1 MNAIK
6 EAVKKIS
13 GSLKTKIMFCFVII
27 SFIPIAIFLIF
38 SLTLIQNDAE
48 KEIKTRLESAKNVA
62 LQEIERL
69 CKLSL
74 DYSILISNNPQLRE
88 AVAKKDHLK
97 VVQIISP
104 LASELS
110 IHQIVITD
118 DKGTLVGRSDILSRY
133 GDSMKDDY
141 LVKCGLARLKYTSVQ
156 CENGTVYI
164 KSVSDIVTQMSANNM
179 RVIGTIIVGYK
190 LDKKFVENLTQL
202 TKMDIT
208 VFPKDLS
215 KTISSSTTRKM
226 INNNNLKMAFSG
238 QYEYIAAS
246 TERGNYHYILIPIRK
261 NEKMDVAGVLALI
274 STNAIASSFIRSSLR
289 FSILL
294 LIATLILV
302 VSVSLFV
309 SNRITRPIIKLAE
322 SAKKVASGIFDF
334 QIKVDNDAND
344 EIALLTQEFSR
355 MVKNVHT
362 YATNIEQTL
371 NTTQQYV
378 DRLNKIASESSK
390 TSKITSEQIK
400 EIITL
405 AESQKIVFEQTTQMV
420 CELESQIQKMFDV
433 FKMIQNEV
441 SMVYATTSKEQ
452 ESIKMLINHMYTA
465 NSAIIE
471 VATDLKKAVDDFK
484 SIARMSQ
491 SVSSLAER
499 IKIIALN
506 ASIEAAKRN
515 IPTFEVIASEI
526 SRLSQSANHLAKT
539 SVESIE
545 RGLSAFERTGQKLE
559 NALSIVRE
567 GAEVAKR
574 SSDSLSKIEM
584 SNQQIKTRIED
595 VINKVASQ
603 QEKIFSINNVLKNQT
618 QTVSQYFKTLMS
630 IRDIFQNQKKAV
642 DKLIDQFSDVHEGIV
657 KLASISMGSN
667 EKL

>member
-6 EAVKKIS
+6 EVVKKIS
-13 GSLKTKIMFCFVII
+13 GSLKTKIMFWFVII
-27 SFIPIAIFLIF
+27 SFIPISIFLIF
-38 SLTLIQNDAE
+38 SLALIQNDAE
-48 KEIKTRLESAKNVA
+48 KEIKTRLESAKNVV

-69 CKLSL
+69 CKHSL

-118 DKGTLVGRSDILSRY
+118 GKGTLIGRSDILSKY
-133 GDSMKDDY
+133 GDNMKDDY
-141 LVKCGLARLKYTSVQ
+141 LVKCGLARLKHTSVQ

-164 KSVSDIVTQMSANNM
+164 KSVSDIVSQMSANNM

-215 KTISSSTTRKM
+215 KTISSSSNRNV
-226 INNNNLKMAFSG
+226 IDNNNLKMAFSG

-246 TERGNYHYILIPIRK
+246 AQRGNYRYILIPIRK
-261 NEKMDVAGVLALI
+261 SEKTDVAGVLALI
-274 STNAIASSFIRSSLR
+274 STNAIASSFIKSSLR
-289 FSILL
+289 FSIIL
-294 LIATLILV
+294 LIVTLIV
-302 VSVSLFV
+302 IITVSLFV

-322 SAKKVASGIFDF
+322 SAKKIASGSFDI

-355 MVKNVHT
+355 MVKNIYT

-371 NTTQQYV
+371 STTQQYI

-400 EIITL
+400 EIIAL
-405 AESQKIVFEQTTQMV
+405 AENQKIVFEQTTQMV
-420 CELESQIQKMFDV
+420 CDLENQIQKMFEI
-433 FKMIQNEV
+433 FKMIQNEA

-452 ESIKMLINHMYTA
+452 ESIKKLINHMYTV

-471 VATDLKKAVDDFK
+471 VAMDLKKAIDDFR

-491 SVSSLAER
+491 NISSLAER

-526 SRLSQSANHLAKT
+526 SRLSQSANHLAKS

-545 RGLSAFERTGQKLE
+545 TGLSAFERTNRKLE
-559 NALSIVRE
+559 NVLSVVE
-567 GAEVAKR
+567 SGAEVAKR
-574 SSDSLSKIEM
+574 SSESLSKIEM
-584 SNQQIKTRIED
+584 SNQHIKTKIED

-603 QEKIFSINNVLKNQT
+603 QEKIFNINNVLKNQT
-618 QTVSQYFKTLMS
+618 QSISQYFKMLIS

-657 KLASISMGSN
+657 KLASISMGTDD
-667 EKL
+667 KV

>member
-1 MNAIK
+1 MNALK
-6 EAVKKIS
+6 EVTKIIS
-13 GSLKTKIMFCFVII
+13 GSLKSRIMFWFVVI

-38 SLTLIQNDAE
+38 SIRLIQNDAE
-48 KEIKTRLESAKNVA
+48 KEIKSRLESAKNVA

-88 AVAKKDHLK
+88 AVAKKEHLK

-110 IHQIVITD
+110 IHQIVVTD
-118 DKGTLVGRSDILSRY
+118 NKGILIGRSDILSKF
-133 GDSMKDDY
+133 GDDMKDDY

-164 KSVSDIVTQMSANNM
+164 KSVSDIVSKMSANNM
-179 RVIGTIIVGYK
+179 QVIGTIIVGYK

-202 TKMDIT
+202 TKMDIAI
-208 VFPKDLS
+208 FPKDS
-215 KTISSSTTRKM
+215 GKTISSSTTGRL
-226 INNNNLKMAFSG
+226 IDNNNLKLVFSG
-238 QYEYIAAS
+238 QYEYIAAN
-246 TERGNYHYILIPIRK
+246 TQKGNYRYILIPIRK
-261 NEKMDVAGVLALI
+261 TEKMDVAGVLALF
-274 STNAIASSFIRSSLR
+274 STNAIASSFIKTSLR
-289 FSILL
+289 FSIVLL
-294 LIATLILV
+294 VATLILV
-302 VSVSLFV
+302 ITVSLFV

-322 SAKKVASGIFDF
+322 SAKKIASGSFDI
-334 QIKVDNDAND
+334 QIKVDRDAND

-371 NTTQQYV
+371 NTTQQYI
-378 DRLNKIASESSK
+378 DRLNKIASEAAK

-405 AESQKIVFEQTTQMV
+405 AESQKMVFEQTTQMV
-420 CELESQIQKMFDV
+420 CELESQIQKMFDI
-433 FKMIQNEV
+433 FKMIQNEI

-471 VATDLKKAVDDFK
+471 VATDLKKAIDDFK

-515 IPTFEVIASEI
+515 IPTFEVIATEI
-526 SRLSQSANHLAKT
+526 SRLSQSANQLAKN

-545 RGLSAFERTGQKLE
+545 TGLSAFEKTGQKLE
-559 NALSIVRE
+559 NALSIVKE
-567 GAEVAKR
+567 GADMAKR
-574 SSDSLSKIEM
+574 SSESLSKIEM
-584 SNQQIKTRIED
+584 TNQQIKTKIENIID
-595 VINKVASQ
+595 KVASQ
-603 QEKIFSINNVLKNQT
+603 QEKIFTINNVLKNQT
-618 QTVSQYFKTLMS
+618 QAVSQYFKTLVS

-642 DKLIDQFSDVHEGIV
+642 DNLIDQFSDVHEGIV

-667 EKL
+667 ENL